1 MDASTNS
8 TSAPIVSIGGAEIR
22 PLAYKGARVI
32 TTELLAREFRATEK
46 NLHDNF
52 GNHQTRFADGVHFF
66 RVSGEELRALKNSPD
81 FIGVVKANTP
91 SLILW
96 TERGVFRHAKILE
109 TDQAWEAYERLEDVY
124 FAVKEATAPVPTT
137 AEAFAQA
144 FRMLADAEQRDAQ
157 REQRLNLIDARVEK
171 VETAQTVL
179 SARPANS
186 ESIVHL
192 RKRIGKMFGLSAETI
207 DTVMRQSPYAPKP
220 AGMVRNEH
228 AEADGAT
235 YAVYWMKDITATF
248 ERFVDESRQVS
259 PKYWTHPYIEGKFQR
274 VKRAEPSFFG

>member
-1 MDASTNS
+1 MDTFTHSTP
-8 TSAPIVSIGGAEIR
+8 ARVVSIGGTEIR

-32 TTELLAREFRATEK
+32 ISDLLAKEFGTTPE
-46 NLHDNF
+46 NLASNLSR
-52 GNHQTRFADGVHFF
+52 NKSRFEEGVHFY
-66 RVSGEELRALKNSPD
+66 RVTGDELKALKNSIA
-81 FIGVVKANTP
+81 FSKVVGSNANQ
-91 SLILW
+91 LMLW

-124 FAVKEATAPVPTT
+124 FAVKEATTPVPTT

-144 FRMLADAEQRDAQ
+144 FRMLADAEQRDAL
-157 REQRLNLIDARVEK
+157 RERRLNLIDARVEK
-171 VETAQTVL
+171 VETALTVL

-228 AEADGAT
+228 VDAEGAT
-235 YAVYWMKDITATF
+235 YAVYWKKDITATF
-248 ERFVDESRQVS
+248 ERFIDESRQIS
-259 PKYWTHPYIEGKFQR
+259 PRYWTHPYIDGKFQR